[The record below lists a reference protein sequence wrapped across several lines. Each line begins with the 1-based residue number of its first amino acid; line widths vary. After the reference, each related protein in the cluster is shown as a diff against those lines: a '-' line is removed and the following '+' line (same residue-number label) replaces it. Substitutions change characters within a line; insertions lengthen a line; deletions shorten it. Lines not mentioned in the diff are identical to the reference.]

1 MKFLVASLVTAVL
14 FISNSIAAQENAS
27 ITATVVNVTSDAGK
41 VSFALYD
48 KENFRM
54 KPLQAVSSEIKE
66 GKSSAIFTDIPSGEY
81 SIVCFHDKNDNTKMD
96 FAANGMPLESYGAS
110 NNVMNFGPPKYEDAK
125 FVVADK
131 NVSLDIKF

>member
-14 FISNSIAAQENAS
+14 FISHTITAQENVS
-27 ITATVVNVTSDAGK
+27 ITATVLNATSDVGK

-66 GKSSAIFTDIPSGEY
+66 GKSVVIFTDIPSGEY
-81 SIVCFHDKNDNTKMD
+81 SIICFHDKNENNKMG
-96 FAANGMPLESYGAS
+96 ANPRVNS
-110 NNVMNFGPPKYEDAK
+110 
-125 FVVADK
+125 
-131 NVSLDIKF
+131 IIC

>member
-14 FISNSIAAQENAS
+14 FISNSINAQENLS

-66 GKSSAIFTDIPSGEY
+66 GKSSAIFTDIPSGDY
-81 SIVCFHDKNDNTKMD
+81 AIICFHDKNDNNKMD
-96 FAANGMPLESYGAS
+96 FATNGMPLENYGAS
-110 NNVMNFGPPKYEDAK
+110 NNVMNYGPPNYEDAK
-125 FVVADK
+125 FIVADK
-131 NVSLDIKF
+131 SIRLEIRF

>member
-14 FISNSIAAQENAS
+14 FISNTITAQENVS
-27 ITATVVNVTSDAGK
+27 ITVTVVNVTSDEGK

-54 KPLQAVSSEIKE
+54 KPLQGVSSEIKD
-66 GKSSAIFTDIPSGEY
+66 GKSAVTFIDIPSGEY
-81 SIVCFHDKNDNTKMD
+81 AIICFHDKNENNKMD
-96 FAANGMPLESYGAS
+96 FAPNGMPLENYGAS
-110 NNVMNFGPPKYEDAK
+110 NNVMNYGPPNYEDAK

-131 NVSLDIKF
+131 SVRLEIRF

>member
-14 FISNSIAAQENAS
+14 FISNTIAAQENAS
-27 ITATVVNVTSDAGK
+27 ITATVVNATSDAGK

-54 KPLQAVSSEIKE
+54 KSLQAVSSEIKE
-66 GKSSAIFTDIPSGEY
+66 GKSIVIFTDIPSGEY
-81 SIVCFHDKNDNTKMD
+81 SIVCFHDKNDNNKMD

-131 NVSLDIKF
+131 NVSLEIRF